1 MSRRK
6 LDNFHLFAGAVV
18 QMKTSDILVWH
29 DSKYAAVSYAYTVG
43 TLDVDDFLR
52 FAIHD
57 VLVVWNVSSFAL
69 DHRSNRSRTRRSVQ
83 RTAIAA
89 VGISF

>member
-6 LDNFHLFAGAVV
+6 LDNGFHLFAGAVV

-57 VLVVWNVSSFAL
+57 VLVVWNVRHSHWTTGAIDPAHEDQCSEQQL
-69 DHRSNRSRTRRSVQ
+69 Q
-83 RTAIAA
+83 R
-89 VGISF
+89 